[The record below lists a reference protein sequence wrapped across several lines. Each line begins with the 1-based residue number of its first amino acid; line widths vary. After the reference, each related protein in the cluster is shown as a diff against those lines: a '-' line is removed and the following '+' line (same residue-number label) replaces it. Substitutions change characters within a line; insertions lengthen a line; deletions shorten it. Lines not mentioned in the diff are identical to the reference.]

1 MGKHLGLPH
10 FLWLILLRFFSEEQ
24 LACCASAVPSMAAFW
39 VALPLCLAWLFL
51 ACALHVVS
59 STGVNGEGVPST

>member
-1 MGKHLGLPH
+1 MEKHLGLPY
-10 FLWLILLRFFSEEQ
+10 FLWLILLLFFSEEQ

-51 ACALHVVS
+51 ACVLHVVS
-59 STGVNGEGVPST
+59 RIGVNGGVPPT